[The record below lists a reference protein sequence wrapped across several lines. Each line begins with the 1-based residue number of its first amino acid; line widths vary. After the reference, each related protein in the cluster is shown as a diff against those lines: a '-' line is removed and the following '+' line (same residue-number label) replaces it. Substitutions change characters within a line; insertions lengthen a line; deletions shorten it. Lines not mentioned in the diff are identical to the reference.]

1 MTYIERPNHDL
12 FYTVGTDFCLEDM
25 DTVLPIMTMECSLG
39 NDPDPLPEFSFTV
52 EKMLSNDSEV
62 LHSQMSI
69 ANDSILQLN
78 GTTLLSLFNMDTMF
92 ITVTCNVTNLFGST
106 NSTTVITVCG
116 IYYNTIGSFQIFD
129 IEKKQY

>member
-12 FYTVGTDFCLEDM
+12 LYTVGTDFCLEDM

-52 EKMLSNDSEV
+52 ERMLSNN
-62 LHSQMSI
+62 SQMS
-69 ANDSILQLN
+69 NDGILQLN
-78 GTTLLSLFNMDTMF
+78 RATLLSLFNMDTMF
-92 ITVTCNVTNLFGST
+92 ITVTCTVSNLFGST

-116 IYYNTIGSFQIFD
+116 IYYNTIGSFQIFN

>member
-12 FYTVGTDFCLEDM
+12 LYTVGTDFCLEDM

-52 EKMLSNDSEV
+52 ERMLSNNSEV
-62 LHSQMSI
+62 LHSQIS
-69 ANDSILQLN
+69 NDHILQLK

-92 ITVTCNVTNLFGST
+92 ITVTCNVSNLFGS
-106 NSTTVITVCG
+106 NDNTTVITVCG
-116 IYYNTIGSFQIFD
+116 IYYNTIGSFQSFN